1 VNLCKDKPDDNSVV
15 VFEGFEVLGGG
26 KLEGFFF
33 EFVRF
38 EVGFRKLFD
47 EFLDVFL

>member
-1 VNLCKDKPDDNSVV
+1 VNLCKDKPDYNSVV
-15 VFEGFEVLGGG
+15 VFEGFEVLCGG

-33 EFVRF
+33 EFVWF
-38 EVGFRKLFD
+38 EIDLRKLLD